1 MKSLVVDD
9 DLTSRMLLEEI
20 LSSFGEVCTAAD
32 GGQAVRAVV
41 QALDENRPYDLIC
54 MDLLMPDVSG
64 LEAIQLIRLQEE
76 RCGCPRG
83 SRIIVITSSE
93 DAGTIDAAFRQL
105 ADAYIVK
112 PVDTHAFLNVVG
124 CLCPVEVRP
133 V

>member
-1 MKSLVVDD
+1 V
-9 DLTSRMLLEEI
+9 I
-20 LSSFGEVCTAAD
+20 
-32 GGQAVRAVV
+32 

-76 RCGCPRG
+76 RHECTRRSG
-83 SRIIVITSSE
+83 IIVITSSE
-93 DAGTIDAAFRQL
+93 DTGSINAAFRQL

-124 CLCPVEVRP
+124 CLCPMEVRP
-133 V
+133 A